1 MSVGERGV
9 KPGSGVNPRR
19 SSGQRSLAFSRRR
32 VQARQR
38 ARETPSGD
46 QNSGSDHLRVAGAQP
61 YPSKQAGG
69 AEVERARRNQARGGG
84 RGSDLDGN
92 EATVDERTNGCLFWA
107 PGTTLSADTCSN
119 TGGSNCGRGG
129 AMAVGEELSAR
140 CERRLE
146 REIGHGERG
155 NRVKGSPRSCREG

>member
-1 MSVGERGV
+1 MLF
-9 KPGSGVNPRR
+9 R
-19 SSGQRSLAFSRRR
+19 S
-32 VQARQR
+32 
-38 ARETPSGD
+38 
-46 QNSGSDHLRVAGAQP
+46 AGAQP